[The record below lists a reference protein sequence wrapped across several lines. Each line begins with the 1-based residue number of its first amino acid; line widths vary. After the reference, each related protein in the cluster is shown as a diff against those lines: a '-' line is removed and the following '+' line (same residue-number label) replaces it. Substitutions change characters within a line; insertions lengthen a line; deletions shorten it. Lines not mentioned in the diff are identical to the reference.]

1 MHLVRLLREGYA
13 DTPCETDARA
23 LYSQGLKAG
32 YDVKLVDDT
41 AVKVVSEKKGVG
53 RRFLVAGRIFSMAD
67 LAEYL
72 PEKRAKKVSS
82 LDRFEF
88 VDCWDYAR
96 EDDALRVRRVA

>member
-1 MHLVRLLREGYA
+1 MKV
-13 DTPCETDARA
+13 
-23 LYSQGLKAG
+23 
-32 YDVKLVDDT
+32 VDDT
-41 AVKVVSEKKGVG
+41 AVKVVSEKKGIG

-88 VDCWDYAR
+88 VDFGDYAR
-96 EDDALRVRRVA
+96 DDDALRIRRVA